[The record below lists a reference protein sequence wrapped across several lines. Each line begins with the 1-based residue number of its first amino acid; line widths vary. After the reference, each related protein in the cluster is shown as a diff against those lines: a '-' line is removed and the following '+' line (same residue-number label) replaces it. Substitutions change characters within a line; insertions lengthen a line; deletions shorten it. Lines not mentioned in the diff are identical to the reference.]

1 MNRISKSKQ
10 LSIMKHFVFLLIG
23 IVNLLLMT
31 PSNVLA
37 QSTHN
42 GYEYVDLGLSVKWAT
57 CNVGSTSPEDYGYY
71 FAWGETS
78 NKSTY
83 TDNNYKFYGESI
95 NRSKRY
101 IKKYNSEEYRGYID
115 NKTLLDPEDDV
126 AHVMWGGDWYLPSKD
141 EFEELIK
148 NCTWTW
154 VTQNG
159 KNGFKVTS
167 KKNGNSIFLPAADR
181 KDAYRTT
188 IENNGFYLTNERCVH
203 DEDDAYCLRFF
214 EASEPDY
221 VFHYSRS
228 YGCSARPVFR
238 PRVHPMV
245 TSEHVGHEYVDLG
258 LSVKWS
264 TCNLGAKSHEKRG
277 YLYRWGEVDA
287 SGSKSYKWQDERGK
301 PTKYNKNDNMT
312 KLESQDDA
320 AHVTWGG
327 SWRMPSNDEWE
338 ELITNCDGE
347 YVLQNGVSGLLLTS
361 KRNGNTLFLP
371 LENYWSS
378 SLYTP
383 IIKFAL
389 TISTNR
395 GFLRTLRTSKLPI
408 RPVCP

>member
-1 MNRISKSKQ
+1 
-10 LSIMKHFVFLLIG
+10 MKHFIFLLIG

-31 PSNVLA
+31 PLNVLA

-78 NKSTY
+78 YKSTY

-95 NRSKRY
+95 NSSKRY
-101 IKKYNSEEYRGYID
+101 IKKYNSEEYRGYTD

-141 EFEELIK
+141 ECEELIK

-159 KNGFKVTS
+159 KNGFKATS
-167 KKNGNSIFLPAADR
+167 KINGNSIFLPAADC
-181 KDAYRTT
+181 KDAYHT
-188 IENNGFYLTNERCVH
+188 IRENDGFYLTNER
-203 DEDDAYCLRFF
+203 DDHYEGQAYNMWFT
-214 EASEPDY
+214 EAREPY
-221 VFHYSRS
+221 LLAPFARSR
-228 YGCSARPVFR
+228 GCSARPVFR
-238 PRVHPMV
+238 PLVQPMV

-277 YLYRWGEVDA
+277 YRYRWGEVDA